1 MCEFW
6 SLNMSWHQSC
16 NLTYV
21 DHVSILESFICRFK
35 ACVTGVLPDRIES
48 LERLRLVD
56 RAEGDVSK
64 LAAAVVAG
72 EVATSLAGW
81 GRSGRRGGAVWEIWQ
96 GWKWI
101 ERFRLSYIC
110 LKATAIVGRWYVY
123 YSENIHVSRRF
134 VLLHCILAL
143 FLQQV
148 KFFMYVSSVQ
158 LLNSVSSD
166 GQIFGK
172 HPPNILCSLHFS
184 TYNRWMIVD

>member
-1 MCEFW
+1 MYTPGLCILHMLYVVQEDFFICGIKSINRINSIITCFTVKLTKIKTVTVFIWFDHRTSPSPLQTHQPKCRGRRLYTHQTVCEFW

-64 LAAAVVAG
+64 LVAAVVAG

-81 GRSGRRGGAVWEIWQ
+81 GRSGRRGGA
-96 GWKWI
+96 G
-101 ERFRLSYIC
+101 ERF
-110 LKATAIVGRWYVY
+110 GRVPYPAKLW
-123 YSENIHVSRRF
+123 S
-134 VLLHCILAL
+134 C
-143 FLQQV
+143 
-148 KFFMYVSSVQ
+148 
-158 LLNSVSSD
+158 
-166 GQIFGK
+166 FG
-172 HPPNILCSLHFS
+172 NF
-184 TYNRWMIVD
+184 WV